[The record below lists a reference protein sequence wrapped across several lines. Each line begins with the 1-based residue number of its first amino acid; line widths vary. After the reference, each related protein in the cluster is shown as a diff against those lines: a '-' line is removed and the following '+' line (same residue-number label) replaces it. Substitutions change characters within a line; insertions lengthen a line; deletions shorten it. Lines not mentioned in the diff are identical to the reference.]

1 MRLSR
6 RTSTQGIDLSLST
19 RIIILLLVAVV
30 PAVSVEIYNDW
41 RLRGER
47 ADDLRRVA
55 ASQADMLSG
64 ELQRIV
70 TGMAQLLVAAANAP
84 EALREDAGCNA
95 YMARLAR
102 SFDFVSN
109 IGVSDTNGMVRCLNE
124 PFEPGTTSNADRRH
138 FQAAMETGRFS
149 VGDLFVGRLTG
160 QKVLGFAHPVTDPR
174 TGQVT
179 AVVFASLKLSW
190 LAEQFRVKPL
200 QPGTLVV
207 VADANGRIITN
218 LSGPDLSGQ
227 LLPADWSA
235 LLKQPGPGVVQK
247 GAEPFFGTRDQF
259 LAYLPDGIDP
269 KGLDILVG
277 LDSQRALREIDAAS
291 LRSKAVALAA
301 LATGLLLTLM
311 LVRLLVQRPLDAILG
326 VVKAVEAGDLSAR
339 TGVRRSR
346 SEVDQIA
353 AALDHLL
360 DEIGRRIREKQA
372 IEDQLRSAR
381 DEAVRISA
389 AKTEFLASASHDLRQ
404 PLHTLALIAQVL
416 SRPHPPGQQAR
427 SAQIVSRAV
436 SHLGA
441 MVETLVDVAQLD
453 SGRIAPRMQPVHLAP
468 ILSTIHNEFA
478 ALASEKQVEFELMR
492 CDEWVVSDPT
502 LLSRIVRNLVSNAI
516 KFTPAG
522 GRVTV
527 RHARSARGLVLA
539 VEDTGVGIPPGKQ
552 REIFEEFRQLGNPER
567 DRRKGIGLGLTIV
580 DKLSRLL
587 DHPVGVESAPG
598 AGATF
603 TVTMKACDPG
613 VEELPPAGNSSLRF
627 EARILVVED
636 DALVGEAT
644 ASLLSG
650 WGATV
655 TVAVNA
661 PDAIALLDGATF
673 DAVLCDFR
681 LPTGSGVDVLRFAR
695 ARASGTLCVLITGD
709 APWNIDSITREEGFP
724 VLRKPVA
731 AADFVQALAPLA
743 LSLPFPA
750 PRPGLADE

>member
-1 MRLSR
+1 
-6 RTSTQGIDLSLST
+6 LSLST
-19 RIIILLLVAVV
+19 RFILLLLIAVV

-41 RLRGER
+41 RLRRER

-55 ASQADMLSG
+55 TAQADMLAD

-84 EALREDAGCNA
+84 EALRDDGACSD
-95 YMARLAR
+95 YMARLQQ
-102 SFDFVSN
+102 SFEFVSN
-109 IGVSDTNGMVRCLNE
+109 IGVTDANGLVRCLNE
-124 PFEPGTTSNADRRH
+124 PFEAGTVSNADRRH
-138 FQAAMETGRFS
+138 FKVAVATGRFA
-149 VGDLFVGRLTG
+149 VGDLFVGRVTG
-160 QKVLGFAHPVTDPR
+160 NKVFGFAHPVVDDR

-190 LAEQFRVKPL
+190 LAEQFRLKPL
-200 QPGTLVV
+200 QAGTLVV
-207 VADANGRIITN
+207 VADSNGRIITS
-218 LSGPDLSGQ
+218 LPGPDRGGQ
-227 LLPADWSA
+227 LLPDDWAA
-235 LLKQPGPGVVQK
+235 LLKRPAAGLVEK
-247 GAEPFFGTRDQF
+247 GAESFFGTREQI
-259 LAYLPDGIDP
+259 LAYIPDIAAP
-269 KGLDILVG
+269 QGLNILVG
-277 LDSQRALREIDAAS
+277 LDRARALREIDAAS

-311 LVRLLVQRPLDAILG
+311 LVRLLVQRPLDTILG
-326 VVKAVEAGDLSAR
+326 VVREVQAGNLAAR
-339 TGVRRSR
+339 TGLRRSR

-389 AKTEFLASASHDLRQ
+389 AKTDFLASASHDLRQ

-416 SRPHPPGQQAR
+416 SRPSPPGQQAR

-441 MVETLVDVAQLD
+441 MVETLVDVAQID
-453 SGRIAPRMQPVHLAP
+453 SGRIAPRLQPVHLAP
-468 ILSTIHNEFA
+468 ILSTIHNEFV
-478 ALASEKQVEFELMR
+478 ALAAEKQVEFILVR
-492 CDEWVVSDPT
+492 CDDWVVSDPT

-527 RHARSARGLVLA
+527 RGTRSGRVLVLA
-539 VEDTGVGIPPGKQ
+539 VEDTGVGIPPEKQ
-552 REIFEEFRQLGNPER
+552 AEIFEEFRQLGNPER
-567 DRRKGIGLGLTIV
+567 DRRKGIGLGLAIV

-598 AGATF
+598 EGATF
-603 TVTMKACDPG
+603 TVTMKACEPG
-613 VEELPPAGNSSLRF
+613 IEELPPARNPALRID
-627 EARILVVED
+627 ARVLVVDD
-636 DALVGEAT
+636 DALVAEASAALL
-644 ASLLSG
+644 AS
-650 WGATV
+650 WGALV

-661 PDAIALLDGATF
+661 PDAIAQLEAASF

-681 LPTGSGVDVLRFAR
+681 LPTGNGVEVLRFAR
-695 ARASGTLCVLITGD
+695 ARASGTLCILISGD
-709 APWNIDSITREEGFP
+709 APWNIDAIAEQEGFP

-731 AADFVQALAPLA
+731 QDDFVQALAPL
-743 LSLPFPA
+743 SQ
-750 PRPGLADE
+750 PRPGGAGE

>member
-1 MRLSR
+1 M
-6 RTSTQGIDLSLST
+6 SLST
-19 RIIILLLVAVV
+19 RFILLLLIAVV

-41 RLRGER
+41 RLRRER

-55 ASQADMLSG
+55 TSQADMLSG

-84 EALREDAGCNA
+84 EALREDAACNA
-95 YMARLAR
+95 YMARLAQ
-102 SFDFVSN
+102 SFEFVSN
-109 IGVSDTNGMVRCLNE
+109 IGVTDTRGIVRCLNE
-124 PFEPGTTSNADRRH
+124 PFERGAVSNADRRH
-138 FQAAMETGRFS
+138 FQVALETGQFA

-160 QKVLGFAHPVTDPR
+160 NKVFGFAYPVRDAGS
-174 TGQVT
+174 GQVT
-179 AVVFASLKLSW
+179 GVVFASLKLSW
-190 LAEQFRVKPL
+190 LAEQFRLKPL
-200 QPGTLVV
+200 QAGTLVV
-207 VADANGRIITN
+207 VADTHGRIITN
-218 LSGPDLSGQ
+218 LPGPDLSGQ
-227 LLPADWSA
+227 MLPQDWST
-235 LLKQPGPGVVQK
+235 LLTQASPGLVQK
-247 GAEPFFGTRDQF
+247 GAEPFFGTREQI
-259 LAYLPDGIDP
+259 LAYIPDGTAP
-269 KGLDILVG
+269 RGLNILVG
-277 LDSQRALREIDAAS
+277 LDRQRALREIDAAS
-291 LRSKAVALAA
+291 LRSKAVALLA

-311 LVRLLVQRPLDAILG
+311 LVRLLIQRPLDAILG
-326 VVKAVEAGDLSAR
+326 VVREVQGGNLAAR
-339 TGVRRSR
+339 TGLRRSR

-416 SRPHPPGQQAR
+416 SHPHPPGQQAR

-453 SGRIAPRMQPVHLAP
+453 SGRIAPRMQPVHLAA
-468 ILSTIHNEFA
+468 ILSTIHNEFV
-478 ALASEKQVEFELMR
+478 ALATEKQVEFVLER
-492 CDEWVVSDPT
+492 CDDWVLSDPT

-527 RHARSARGLVLA
+527 RCTRSMQVLVLA
-539 VEDTGVGIPPGKQ
+539 IEDTGVGIPPDKQ
-552 REIFEEFRQLGNPER
+552 LEIFEEFRQLGNPER
-567 DRRKGIGLGLTIV
+567 DRRKGIGLGLAIV

-603 TVTMKACDPG
+603 TVTMQACEPG
-613 VEELPPAGNSSLRF
+613 VEELPPARDSTLSLA
-627 EARILVVED
+627 ARVLVVED
-636 DALVGEAT
+636 DALVAEAT

-655 TVAVNA
+655 TVATSA
-661 PDAIALLDGATF
+661 PDAIARLETTPF

-681 LPTGSGVDVLRFAR
+681 LPTGSGVEVLRFAR
-695 ARASGTLCVLITGD
+695 SRASGTLCVLVTGD
-709 APWNIDSITREEGFP
+709 APWNIESIAGQEGFP

-731 AADFVQALAPLA
+731 AADFEQALAPL
-743 LSLPFPA
+743 SR
-750 PRPGLADE
+750 PRTGPADE